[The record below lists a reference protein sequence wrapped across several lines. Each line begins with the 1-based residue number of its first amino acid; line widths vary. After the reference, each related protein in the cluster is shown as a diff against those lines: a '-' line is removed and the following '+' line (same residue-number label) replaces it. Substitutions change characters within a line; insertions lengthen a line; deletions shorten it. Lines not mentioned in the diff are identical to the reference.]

1 MLFNSYKFLI
11 FFPIVVGI
19 YFILPKKFKQFF
31 LLISSYFF
39 YMCWNVKYSLL
50 MFITTFVTYI
60 SGLLISKENNKNID
74 KNKKIKNKK
83 LIVLICCLINFGILF
98 YFKYFNFGIDIVNRV
113 LEYLNLSFRASSFDI
128 LLPVGISFYTFQ
140 SISYI
145 IDVYRNDIEPEKN
158 FIIYALFVSFFPQL
172 VAGPIE
178 RSKNLLIQLKTPK
191 KFDYDNFKDGFLLM
205 LWGFFMKIVI
215 ADRAAIFV
223 NTVYSN
229 YQTYPGFYLIIAT
242 MFFAIQI
249 YCDFFGYSTIATGA
263 AKIFGIDLMDN
274 FNSPYFSKSIRE
286 FWRRWHISLSTWFKD
301 YLYFPLG
308 GSRKGKLRKC
318 INLMIV
324 FVVSGI
330 WHGANYTY
338 IVWGFVNGLY
348 QVFGELLQP
357 VNDFVVSKLKI
368 NRELIGYKI
377 VAILRTYIL
386 IFITNIIFRASNIL
400 NAVNIM
406 KSIKNNFNPWILFD
420 GSIYNCGLDSKNFM
434 LLLFCILI
442 LFFADFCKLKGIKIR
457 EVILKQDYWFKCIF
471 IILVICFILVF
482 GIWGPMYNE
491 ANFVYFQF

>member
-1 MLFNSYKFLI
+1 
-11 FFPIVVGI
+11 
-19 YFILPKKFKQFF
+19 
-31 LLISSYFF
+31 
-39 YMCWNVKYSLL
+39 
-50 MFITTFVTYI
+50 
-60 SGLLISKENNKNID
+60 
-74 KNKKIKNKK
+74 
-83 LIVLICCLINFGILF
+83 
-98 YFKYFNFGIDIVNRV
+98 
-113 LEYLNLSFRASSFDI
+113 
-128 LLPVGISFYTFQ
+128 
-140 SISYI
+140 
-145 IDVYRNDIEPEKN
+145 
-158 FIIYALFVSFFPQL
+158 
-172 VAGPIE
+172 
-178 RSKNLLIQLKTPK
+178 
-191 KFDYDNFKDGFLLM
+191 
-205 LWGFFMKIVI
+205 
-215 ADRAAIFV
+215 
-223 NTVYSN
+223 
-229 YQTYPGFYLIIAT
+229 

-286 FWRRWHISLSTWFKD
+286 FWRRWLISLSTWFKD

-420 GSIYNCGLDSKNFM
+420 GSIYNCGLDSKNFR